1 MSLAD
6 DQALLWR
13 AITWPTGVADFL
25 ARTDDHTR
33 AAFARAFAE
42 TPAFDRIARVGVYAE
57 AYFWRLH
64 GVLTDHFG
72 LVAWLCGPA
81 RFHNLVTDYVL
92 ACPSIYPDIRR
103 YGERFPGFVAT
114 HPDTAGFADVAAIE
128 WAMVR
133 ALDAP
138 DEPCAS
144 IEDLQTVPL
153 PDWPALELR
162 AVATA
167 RVHACALPFTALWQA
182 HARAPAPTEP
192 PRPLAHPVD
201 VLVWRAGFDVLHRE
215 IAADEAQA
223 IAALVGG
230 IRFDALCEVVG
241 SADMVVA
248 WLQRWLADGLVV
260 GLGRG
265 STPRPA

>member
-1 MSLAD
+1 VSLAD
-6 DQALLWR
+6 DQALMWR

-25 ARTDDHTR
+25 ARADEDTR
-33 AAFARAFAE
+33 AAFDRAFAE
-42 TPAFDRIARVGVYAE
+42 TPAFDRVARVGVYAE

-64 GVLTDHFG
+64 GVLSDHFG
-72 LVAWLCGPA
+72 LVAWLLGPA
-81 RFHNLVTDYVL
+81 RFQNLVTDYVL
-92 ACPSIYPDIRR
+92 ACPSMDPDVRR
-103 YGERFPGFVAT
+103 YGERFPAFVAT
-114 HPDTAGFADVAAIE
+114 HAARFADVAAIE
-128 WAMVR
+128 WSTVR

-138 DEPCAS
+138 DERSAT
-144 IEDLQTVPL
+144 IDDLRAVPL
-153 PDWPALELR
+153 GEWPGLELR
-162 AVATA
+162 TVATT
-167 RVHACALPFTALWQA
+167 RMHACALPFARLWRA
-182 HARAPAPTEP
+182 HGSEP
-192 PRPLAHPVD
+192 SPVD
-201 VLVWRAGFDVLHRE
+201 PPPPLEHPIHVLVWRMGFDVLHRE

-248 WLQRWLADGLVV
+248 WLQRWLADGLVA